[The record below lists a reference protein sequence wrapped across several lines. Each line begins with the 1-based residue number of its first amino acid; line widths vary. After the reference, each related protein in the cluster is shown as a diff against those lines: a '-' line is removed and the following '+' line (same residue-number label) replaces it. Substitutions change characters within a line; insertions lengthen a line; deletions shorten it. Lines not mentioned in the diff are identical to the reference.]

1 MTRAPYRQGDPIA
14 VLHHHPEYGTVSS
27 RTTISTC
34 HPDATNGR
42 WIITYPLAG
51 TTTRTIVRANG
62 TDRHGYV
69 IPVR

>member
-1 MTRAPYRQGDPIA
+1 MTRAPYKPGDHIS
-14 VLHHHPEYGTVSS
+14 VLHHHPTYGTCAT

-42 WIITYPLAG
+42 WVITYPLAG
-51 TTTRTIVRANG
+51 TTTRTTVDTRG

-69 IPVR
+69 IPVQ